1 MAGEPTTVI
10 TGNLTADPDL
20 RFTQNGVAVVKFSV
34 AQTPRRYDKTTESYT
49 DGDTLFMRCT
59 AWRQAAEN
67 IAESLSKGTRVVVTG
82 RLQQNSW
89 ETSDGNTRTSIDLE
103 VDEVGPSL
111 RWATAKVNR
120 LERKNA
126 TTNTNATGEHS
137 DNDAFTTG
145 LPADSADAPPF

>member
-10 TGNLTADPDL
+10 TGNLTADPEL

-67 IAESLSKGTRVVVTG
+67 IAETLTKGTRVVVTG

-126 TTNTNATGEHS
+126 ATNTSTTGGHS
-137 DNDAFTTG
+137 DSDAFATTSPG
-145 LPADSADAPPF
+145 DNDDAPPF